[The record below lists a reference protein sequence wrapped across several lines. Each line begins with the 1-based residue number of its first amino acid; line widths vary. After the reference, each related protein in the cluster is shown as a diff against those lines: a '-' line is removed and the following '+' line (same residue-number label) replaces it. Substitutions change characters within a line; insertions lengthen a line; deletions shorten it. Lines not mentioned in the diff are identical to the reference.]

1 MVLQQLFN
9 RLSRSSTGR
18 VDRLRRKRT
27 TTLSEVLEVLE
38 SRRVLAVQYLGVT
51 HTCTGSPDE
60 TYTYQIRV
68 DDTGTGELWMRYN
81 QLYDR
86 IDFDTN
92 SAFSNITNIRPAF
105 KSGTLPP
112 VSAPFS
118 LKALNGVRA
127 DWCVP
132 GTFENYRSASINI
145 VGLTQD
151 TKVFLVN
158 GDPLPLALTVSLPVS
173 VSPGT
178 ASEVNIR
185 GPIDSTLNTWSNSYQ
200 TSAEA
205 NLVTIEASME
215 SQSSVGLRARDG
227 IEIRNTITSPITTSY
242 VSDGD
247 FRLIAGAQIQGNV
260 GVFMGQS
267 GIGTGFGGAGG
278 NILVDGTING
288 SSVTLQTNSVSQKTN
303 IVTGESGLISGGG
316 SLTLFNAGTDGGQ
329 IDIRSK
335 DFSVTNV
342 NVGTQTGPIPDIGIA
357 IDQIRGN
364 LKIAAVPS
372 SRGQISLTASAAG
385 SQIVVNSDINTEAG
399 LSLNASTLAVNN
411 PLSTVAGNIR
421 LTGDTVTVGSN
432 VLAGT
437 GGVGNVLIT
446 SRTGAL
452 TVSSAAV
459 VAANDETI
467 VIDAKTNISSQ
478 ANLQAQTLDLRA
490 GGSITLRS
498 NANEV
503 RAAAGGSITI
513 DDDDALVVRSAVA
526 AGGPIS
532 IASKGVLD
540 VVSSSAQGVGDI
552 LLTAGSGLRVQDVK
566 TANGAVA
573 LSASGGDVRVTGTV
587 TVGGAG
593 KDLALESTTGN
604 IVITSSAI
612 VTVSDQA
619 TFSAPL
625 GRVLTPGSVSAVTVD
640 NGGTGYT
647 SAPTV
652 SLNAG
657 AGATANPTVA
667 SGQVSWV
674 QVTQGG
680 SGYVT
685 APTVT
690 LVGGGGSNATARAFV
705 TNGVVTRIQVTN
717 LGTGYTSAPS
727 VIFSGGSGSGAQ
739 ATALLNGVTSVSVT
753 NPGSGYLVP
762 PEVVISAGEGALVAP
777 ISINSSGGITKI
789 NVSSPGSNYGVA
801 PLVEIFDS
809 SGSGSGASAT
819 ANLTNGVASYAVTN
833 PGSGYTSAPTV
844 SLTGGGGTG
853 ATAVAQI
860 AGSVAS
866 IGTVTTGGT
875 GYSPNVRVNII
886 GDGTGAF
893 AAATING
900 SVTTIAIDDG
910 GSGYSTAPV
919 ITLSGGGGSGA
930 TATAFLGVTDDSF
943 TVTSPVG
950 TATYSAAPT
959 PLISAPTAPGGQTAV
974 AEALLGPS
982 GLVSSIR
989 ILNPGWGYTT
999 TPTVT
1004 WTGGTL
1010 SNPGTLPNATGN
1022 DSNFTVSRIQ
1032 LTAGGT
1038 GYATEPAVTF
1048 NSGNAAA
1055 TASVRGAISAVTLL
1069 NGGSGY
1075 TTAPTIDFSDAFG
1088 TGAVGPAATL
1098 NASVI
1103 GLVILTAGTGY
1114 TSAPTVAFSGGGS
1127 PATPA
1132 SATVGLSSV
1141 VASITVTQPGAKYD
1155 PTSTVIR
1162 LTPVAGG
1169 DGAIAGAVTV
1179 NDLGRITSINL
1190 ATAGQDYVTAPQ
1202 VIVSDA
1208 SGQGSGAVVTA
1219 TVAGGKVTGFTI
1231 TNGGV
1236 GYNPETTT
1244 VTLKSAGSGATAV
1257 ANLDATGA
1265 VSSVTVT
1272 NSGSGYQTGAGA
1284 PVVRIVA
1291 YGEGAAASATIAAG
1305 AVDKVTV
1312 TSPGMNYA
1320 VAPTVT
1326 FAGGGGGTGAS
1337 GTAII
1342 SNVAS
1347 INAARLD
1354 WTALTSPLPALV
1366 SQFNT
1371 VAISL
1376 TGPGDLNL
1384 VSTKGSLVL
1393 ERATTKDGSILV
1405 SAPVLSIAGPV
1416 TIGDFN
1422 SSRDHTIKLVAA
1434 SGDLS
1439 INAQVGNLLPN
1450 ALTRT
1455 ALATSII
1462 LEATQGRIT
1471 ATGTPGLLVTDQV
1484 KLSASTGAT
1493 VRTDTK
1499 RIEGSVTDSS
1509 AAIKV
1514 TQDFIDTNGAT
1525 LSLTV
1530 DSLSANGGSVAVAA
1544 GNQLLVEKI
1553 NAGVGGTVSLSA
1565 TSNIVESAS
1574 DPASDVTAASISLTS
1589 QTGRIDLDTS
1599 TSSLTA
1605 NAPQSS
1611 VDIDNQGVSSLRLVS
1626 IAARNNIRI
1635 ANDSSMQADD
1645 VQSTLGNVVLSAN
1658 GAASDLKIGS
1668 IKAIVDSV
1676 TLTAGRDVLWSQP
1689 MIVAPNVVTTT
1700 ARVWAGGRIS
1710 LRTTV
1715 DTLAADAAGDIEI
1728 IESDTI
1734 TLGEPT
1740 GPAAY
1745 QFVKSTAGR
1754 VTVTA
1759 AGTITAF
1766 QVQTVPAS
1774 EILLTSNGA
1783 GVVLG
1788 TVSSGAISVAAK
1800 GDVQQIGA
1808 ITGSSLTV
1816 TNDVANGGVVLLTH
1830 ANNDIDFLSVS
1841 NGNRAVSFT
1850 DIDDLVIDDGGITGG
1865 ALALNVGGNLTQ
1877 IGTIAGFLLAVTSSA
1892 GAVTLTDTANAVSWL
1907 TVVNGNRPVAFT
1919 NSGVL
1924 GIGGTGITGGNTGG
1938 GIGIDIQAPTIG
1950 VNSPITSGAIG
1961 QDNGDIRLI
1970 ATAGDIWL
1978 PQPTSIL
1985 TAKDDTITLDARN
1998 GSIYQTAGAIDCKT
2012 LVWYAKTAPVLL
2024 GNPPNTYSI
2033 VSPNLT
2039 GGGDITIIQPGVG
2052 TITVAGAVT
2061 ADGNITVLGDAVVIT
2076 GLLQTNGT
2084 GKSVSVTATSGSIAF
2099 QSAGQ
2104 AVNALGSVSLSAVNG
2119 AVTAANM
2126 ASLTTVAADS
2136 LALAALANSSL
2147 KTAVGSFSGGT
2158 AGNLSLTEADGI
2170 SISSL
2175 TGNVIS
2181 LAAGGDVTQT
2191 GAITGSLLAITN
2203 TVGAITLTNDTNDV
2217 TWLTVNNGNRPVA
2230 YTDATS
2236 LGIGGSG
2243 VTGGNTAGGIGVD
2256 IRAAVIGVNTPITSG
2271 GPGTDNGDVRLK
2283 ATAGSIWL
2291 AASVTAK
2298 DDAVILDANNATI
2311 IQQAGILDCQTL
2323 VWYAASQ
2330 PTLFGTP
2337 PNTYTVISPNLSTGG
2352 DIVIGPVA
2360 GPLTVAGA
2368 STSNGNIT
2376 ITGGSIV
2383 VTGLVQTNGTG
2394 KSIVVTATSGGITFQ
2409 NGGQIANALGSV
2421 SLTAAGPVAIGTV
2434 TAGTSVTITTSAGG
2448 GVDVG
2453 PLPNGLLKAGGTL
2466 DLRNVQGTIGI
2477 RNGGRIEGSPVLLPA
2492 GKGIQVGGSVTTA
2505 AGLNQTVATI
2515 NALPVIPGSRYEIL
2529 VAANISLTQTL
2540 TVSRPL
2546 ALRGTS
2552 QAITLFGSAAV
2563 RNGLLLDATAG
2574 NSRVSDLTFA
2584 GFADDAIRLTNNTNS
2599 ALTGLRIRD
2608 SGYGLTVTGTST
2620 GTVAQGNVFNRNATG
2635 VRLLSATGVLIGGY
2649 AAGQGNTIQNAAR
2662 EGVFAQGF
2670 CTGSQ
2675 VIRNTITGTAVPYN
2689 TTQSRN
2695 LTVVR

>member
-1 MVLQQLFN
+1 MVLQQLVK

-38 SRRVLAVQYLGVT
+38 SRRVLAVQYWGVT
-51 HTCTGSPDE
+51 HTCTDSGDE
-60 TYTYQIRV
+60 TYTYQVRV
-68 DDTGTGELWMRYN
+68 DNTGTGELWMRYN
-81 QLYDR
+81 ALFDR

-92 SAFSNITNIRPAF
+92 SAFSNITNFRLPLPV
-105 KSGTLPP
+105 GTFTP
-112 VSAPFS
+112 VPAPFS
-118 LKALNGVRA
+118 LDARNVVRT
-127 DWCVP
+127 DWCKA
-132 GTFENYRSASINI
+132 GTIENYHSASINI
-145 VGLTQD
+145 VGLTQG
-151 TKVFLVN
+151 TKVFLAN
-158 GDPLPLALTVSLPVS
+158 GDPLPLALTVSLPTS
-173 VSPGT
+173 VLPGT
-178 ASEVNIR
+178 ASAVNIR
-185 GPIDSTLNTWSNSYQ
+185 GPINSTVNTWSDLYL
-200 TSAEA
+200 TSAAA
-205 NLVTIEASME
+205 NAVTIEASIN
-215 SQSSVGLRARDG
+215 SQFGVGLGARDG
-227 IEIRNTITSPITTSY
+227 VEIRNTITSPITTSY

-260 GVFMGQS
+260 GVFMGQAGS
-267 GIGTGFGGAGG
+267 GIGFGGAGG
-278 NILVDGTING
+278 DILVDGTING

-342 NVGTQTGPIPDIGIA
+342 NVGTPSGPIPDIGIS
-357 IDQIRGN
+357 IDQIAGN

-372 SRGQISLTASAAG
+372 SRGQISLTASAPG
-385 SQIVVNSDINTEAG
+385 SQIIVNSDINTEAG
-399 LSLNASTLAVNN
+399 LSLDASTLAVNN

-421 LTGDTVTVGSN
+421 LTGDTVAIGSN

-446 SRTGAL
+446 SRTGAV

-478 ANLQAQTLDLRA
+478 ASLQAQTLDLRA

-503 RAAAGGSITI
+503 RAVAGGSITI

-532 IASKGVLD
+532 IVSKGVLE
-540 VVSSSAQGVGDI
+540 VVSASAQGAGDI
-552 LLTAGSGLRVQDVK
+552 ALTAGSGLRVQDVK

-593 KDLALESTTGN
+593 KDLALESIVGN

-612 VTVSDQA
+612 VTVSDQV
-619 TFSAPL
+619 TFSAPQ

-640 NGGTGYT
+640 NGGAGYT

-657 AGATANPTVA
+657 AGATASPTVA

-705 TNGVVTRIQVTN
+705 TNGIVTRVQVTN
-717 LGTGYTSAPS
+717 LGTGYTSAPT

-762 PEVVISAGEGALVAP
+762 PEVVISAGEGALVSP

-819 ANLTNGVASYAVTN
+819 ANLTAGVASYVVTN

-844 SLTGGGGTG
+844 ALTGGGGTG

-860 AGSVAS
+860 AG
-866 IGTVTTGGT
+866 TVTSIDPVTNGGT
-875 GYSPNVRVNII
+875 NYSPNVKVNII
-886 GDGTGAF
+886 GDGTGAS

-919 ITLSGGGGSGA
+919 ITLSGGGGTGA

-950 TATYSAAPT
+950 TATYSVAPT
-959 PLISAPTAPGGQTAV
+959 PLISAPTAPGGQTAE
-974 AEALLGPS
+974 AEALLGPT

-1010 SNPGTLPNATGN
+1010 SSPGDLPIATGN
-1022 DSNFTVSRIQ
+1022 ATEFTVSRIQ
-1032 LTAGGT
+1032 VTVVGT
-1038 GYATEPAVTF
+1038 GYATEPAVIF
-1048 NSGNAAA
+1048 GSGNAQA
-1055 TASVRGAISAVTLL
+1055 TASVRGSISGVTLL

-1075 TTAPTIDFSDAFG
+1075 TTTPTISFSDAFG

-1114 TSAPTVAFSGGGS
+1114 TSAPTVEFSGGF
-1127 PATPA
+1127 PATLA

-1141 VASITVTQPGAKYD
+1141 VASITVTQAGAKYD

-1169 DGAIAGAVTV
+1169 DGAVAGAVTV
-1179 NDLGRITSINL
+1179 NDFGTITSINL
-1190 ATAGQDYVTAPQ
+1190 ATAGQDYVAAPQ

-1219 TVAGGKVTGFTI
+1219 TVADGKVTGFTI

-1291 YGEGAAASATIAAG
+1291 YGEGAAATATIAAG

-1326 FAGGGGGTGAS
+1326 FAGGGGNGAS

-1393 ERATTKDGSILV
+1393 ERASTKDGSIFV

-1422 SSRDHTIKLVAA
+1422 SSRDHTIRLVAA

-1455 ALATSII
+1455 ALATSIT

-1471 ATGTPGLLVTDQV
+1471 ATGTPGLLVTDKV
-1484 KLSASTGAT
+1484 KLNASTGAT

-1509 AAIKV
+1509 AAITV
-1514 TQDFIDTNGAT
+1514 TQDFVDTNGST

-1530 DSLSANGGSVAVAA
+1530 DSLSANGGSVAITA
-1544 GNQLLVEKI
+1544 GNQLLVDKI
-1553 NAGVGGTVSLSA
+1553 TAGVGGTVSLAA
-1565 TSNIVESAS
+1565 TSNIIESTI
-1574 DPASDVTAASISLTS
+1574 DLASDVTAASISLTS

-1605 NAPQSS
+1605 GAPQSS

-1635 ANDSSMQADD
+1635 ANDSSLQADD
-1645 VQSTLGNVVLSAN
+1645 VQSKLGNVVLSAS
-1658 GAASDLKIGS
+1658 GGTSDLTIGS
-1668 IKAIVDSV
+1668 IKATVDSV

-1689 MIVAPNVVTTT
+1689 TGAPNVVTTT
-1700 ARVWAGGRIS
+1700 SRVTAGGKIS

-1715 DTLAADAAGDIEI
+1715 DTFAATAAGDIEVV
-1728 IESDTI
+1728 ESDAI

-1740 GPAAY
+1740 GPADY

-1754 VTVTA
+1754 VAVTA
-1759 AGTITAF
+1759 GGAITAF
-1766 QVQTVPAS
+1766 KVQTVPAS

-1808 ITGSSLTV
+1808 ITGVSLTV
-1816 TNDVANGGVVLLTH
+1816 TNDSGIVLLTN
-1830 ANNDIDFLSVS
+1830 AKNDIDFLSVT
-1841 NGNRAVSFT
+1841 NGSRAVSFT
-1850 DIDDLVIDDGGITGG
+1850 DVDDLQIGAGGITGG
-1865 ALALNVGGNLTQ
+1865 TIALNVGGTLTQ
-1877 IGTIAGFLLAVTSSA
+1877 TGAITGSLLAVTASK
-1892 GAVTLTDTANAVSWL
+1892 GAVTLTDPTNAVSWL
-1907 TVVNGNRPVAFT
+1907 TVDNGNRPVAFT
-1919 NSGVL
+1919 TSGVL

-1938 GIGIDIQAPTIG
+1938 GLGVDIKAATIG
-1950 VNSPITSGAIG
+1950 VNSPITSGSLG
-1961 QDNGDIRLI
+1961 PGNGDIRLT
-1970 ATAGDIWL
+1970 ATTGDIWL

-1985 TAKDDTITLDARN
+1985 TAKDDTITLDASN

-2012 LVWYAKTAPVLL
+2012 LVWFAKTAPAFL
-2024 GNPPNTYSI
+2024 GNPPNTYSN

-2061 ADGNITVLGDAVVIT
+2061 ADGNITILGDNVVIT

-2084 GKSVSVTATSGSIAF
+2084 GKSVNITATLGSIAF

-2104 AVNALGSVSLSAVNG
+2104 AVNALGTVSLNAANG
-2119 AVTAANM
+2119 AVTAANT
-2126 ASLTTVAADS
+2126 ASLTTVAANS
-2136 LALAALANSSL
+2136 LALTALANSGL
-2147 KTAVGSFSGGT
+2147 KTAVASISGGT
-2158 AGNLSLTEADGI
+2158 AGDLSLTEADGI
-2170 SISSL
+2170 SIGGL

-2181 LAAGGDVTQT
+2181 LSAGGDVTQT
-2191 GAITGSLLAITN
+2191 AAIKGSLLAITN
-2203 TVGAITLTNDTNDV
+2203 TAGAVTLTNSTNDV
-2217 TWLTVNNGNRPVA
+2217 TWLTINNGNRPVSF
-2230 YTDATS
+2230 TDANS

-2243 VTGGNTAGGIGVD
+2243 ITGGNTAGGIGVD
-2256 IRAAVIGVNTPITSG
+2256 IRAGVIGVNTPITSG
-2271 GPGTDNGDVRLK
+2271 GAGAGNGDVRLT

-2291 AASVTAK
+2291 SANVTAK
-2298 DDAVILDANNATI
+2298 DDTVILDASNATI

-2337 PNTYTVISPNLSTGG
+2337 PNTYTVIAPNLTTGG
-2352 DIVIGPVA
+2352 NIVIGPVV

-2421 SLTAAGPVAIGTV
+2421 SLTAAGPVAVGTV
-2434 TAGTSVTITTSAGG
+2434 TAGTTVTVTTSAGG

-2477 RNGGRIEGSPVLLPA
+2477 RNGGRIEGSPVLLPP
-2492 GKGIQVGGSVTTA
+2492 GRGIQVGGSVTTA

-2529 VAANISLTQTL
+2529 VAANINLTQTL
-2540 TVSRPL
+2540 TVSRPIS
-2546 ALRGTS
+2546 LRGTS
-2552 QAITLFGSAAV
+2552 QAITLFGSGSV
-2563 RNGLLLDATAG
+2563 RNGLLLGATAS
-2574 NSRVSDLTFA
+2574 NSLVRDLTFA
-2584 GFADDAIRLTNNTNS
+2584 GFADDAIRLTDNTNTTI
-2599 ALTGLRIRD
+2599 TGLRIRD
-2608 SGYGLTVTGTST
+2608 SGFGLTVTGTST

-2635 VRLLSATGVLIGGY
+2635 VRLLSATGVLIGGSV
-2649 AAGQGNTIQNAAR
+2649 AGQGNTIQNAAR

-2670 CTGSQ
+2670 CTNSR
-2675 VIRNTITGTAVPYN
+2675 VVRNTITGTAVPYN

-2695 LTVVR
+2695 LTVVP